1 MWACGDVL
9 LVLDDPRR
17 RVSIEIDAFKQRKGA
32 TMNPS
37 HDHPLADFTRNAPE
51 LLSELKRTGEP
62 VLLTV
67 DGKPE
72 FVIQDAASYKKLVA
86 IADQAE
92 VVAAVR
98 QGLEEIKAGLGRPAD
113 EVFDEIRREFS
124 IPRET

>member
-1 MWACGDVL
+1 
-9 LVLDDPRR
+9 
-17 RVSIEIDAFKQRKGA
+17 
-32 TMNPS
+32 MNPS